1 MPSRFSEVIRDHQQ
15 LKSTIAQIEQMKNKI
30 KNNEKQMFPPQSFAL
45 RSGAEAIGPSDF
57 GEGTRAG
64 DLAQQLDII
73 TSLNALLQSVVSNYL
88 SPFQS
93 LQLWSAISPNIPNN
107 SANVSNYINELTDIF
122 NYLQTESAF
131 KPTDTGA
138 ISSLLRRVI
147 QTAERS
153 ANPAQPIVINNFQNI
168 SAVQNIMGNPDGS
181 NNNQPPPPAVQQ
193 LVAEISEP
201 SAAPSSSSGSD
212 DVDIFAQVGQQGYP
226 SSAEENGDS
235 NGSSNQP
242 QRELFPVQEEF
253 ATPAAEIAEAPTT
266 PFTAMTEVI
275 TEVKKSASKA
285 IKAAEKELG
294 YEKQIQEALDK
305 SAALFPQLEK
315 TNAINLMAY
324 VFVGIARNKDVAWV
338 LDDYRGTTPAA
349 REQIIR
355 QYNAKA
361 TDAVRLFITY
371 QRVYFEAL
379 KQEAT
384 PGKSPAKVFGR
395 LAESDTAH
403 PRFIHFLM
411 NDAEGPE
418 YMSPAEI
425 LGYIYDNEMPEED
438 EYGLLV
444 EAGMTPP
451 STPPARVSSVVA
463 ETPPSI
469 QQNAAGVAA
478 ATKVP
483 GSAPPR
489 MSSMSGA
496 PTPAR
501 IQDNIAGIVAATPS
515 RQTPSRYDA
524 IADVIA
530 ASPFGAAQGRP
541 VRNRNPR
548 GTYNPDTGRD
558 QFGNGLKPVSA
569 GRRTIKSAMNKVND
583 LYSAIEKGH
592 KSDSVKN
599 QIKSNLEF
607 LVKKG
612 KVSET
617 YLNNVM
623 KKLAKL

>member
-1 MPSRFSEVIRDHQQ
+1 MPSRFSEVIKDHQQ
-15 LKSTIAQIEQMKNKI
+15 LKSTIAEIEQMKNKI
-30 KNNEKQMFPPQSFAL
+30 KNNEKQMFPPQSFTL
-45 RSGAEAIGPSDF
+45 RNGVEAIGPSDF

-64 DLAQQLDII
+64 DLAQQLNII

-107 SANVSNYINELTDIF
+107 SANVSNYIAELTDIF

-138 ISSLLRRVI
+138 ISSLLRRII
-147 QTAERS
+147 QEAERS
-153 ANPAQPIVINNFQNI
+153 ANPAQPVVINNFQNI
-168 SAVQNIMGNPDGS
+168 SQVQNIMNNPDGS
-181 NNNQPPPPAVQQ
+181 NNNQPPPPAVSSI
-193 LVAEISEP
+193 L
-201 SAAPSSSSGSD
+201 AAAMAGSTPPPSSSSGSD
-212 DVDIFAQVGQQGYP
+212 DVDILAQVGQQGYP
-226 SSAEENGDS
+226 SSGAENGDS

-266 PFTAMTEVI
+266 PFTAMTERI

-285 IKAAEKELG
+285 IKAAEKDIG
-294 YEKQIQEALDK
+294 YVKEIQEALDK

-338 LDDYRGTTPAA
+338 LDDYSGTTPAA

-379 KQEAT
+379 KREAT
-384 PGKSPAKVFGR
+384 PGKSPAKLFGR
-395 LAESDTAH
+395 LAEQDTAH

-425 LGYIYDNEMPEED
+425 LGYIYDSTIGSDASESESAE
-438 EYGLLV
+438 

-451 STPPARVSSVVA
+451 

-469 QQNAAGVAA
+469 QQNV
-478 ATKVP
+478 
-483 GSAPPR
+483 
-489 MSSMSGA
+489 
-496 PTPAR
+496 
-501 IQDNIAGIVAATPS
+501 AGIVAATPS

-541 VRNRNPR
+541 VRDRNPPNF
-548 GTYNPDTGRD
+548 YNPRT
-558 QFGNGLKPVSA
+558 GNGLKPVSA

>member
-15 LKSTIAQIEQMKNKI
+15 LKSTIAQIEEMKNRI

-64 DLAQQLDII
+64 DIAQQLDII

-138 ISSLLRRVI
+138 ISSLLRRII

-212 DVDIFAQVGQQGYP
+212 DVDILAQAAQAGYP
-226 SSAEENGDS
+226 SSGEVNGDS

-242 QRELFPVQEEF
+242 QQELFPEQEEF
-253 ATPAAEIAEAPTT
+253 GTPAAEIAEAPTT
-266 PFTAMTEVI
+266 PFTAMTERI

-285 IKAAEKELG
+285 IKAAEKEIG
-294 YEKQIQEALDK
+294 YVKQIQEALDK

-338 LDDYRGTTPAA
+338 LDDYSGTTPAA

-361 TDAVRLFITY
+361 TDAVRLFMMY
-371 QRVYFEAL
+371 QKVYFEAL
-379 KQEAT
+379 AREAT
-384 PGKSPAKVFGR
+384 PGKTPAKIFGR
-395 LAESDTAH
+395 LAEQDTAH

-411 NDAEGPE
+411 NDAKGPE
-418 YMSPAEI
+418 YMSPVQI
-425 LGYIYDNEMPEED
+425 LGFIYDNDFPEED
-438 EYGLLV
+438 EDGLLV
-444 EAGMTPP
+444 EEEAGMTPP
-451 STPPARVSSVVA
+451 ATPPARVSSVVA

-469 QQNAAGVAA
+469 QENAALIAA
-478 ATKVP
+478 GTKEP
-483 GSAPPR
+483 ASAPPR

-501 IQDNIAGIVAATPS
+501 
-515 RQTPSRYDA
+515 SRYDA

-541 VRNRNPR
+541 VRARNPPNF
-548 GTYNPDTGRD
+548 YNPRT
-558 QFGNGLKPVSA
+558 GNGLKPVSA

-583 LYSAIEKGH
+583 LYSAVEKGN
-592 KSDSVKN
+592 KSQSTKN

>member
-1 MPSRFSEVIRDHQQ
+1 MPSRFSEVIKDHQQ

-30 KNNEKQMFPPQSFAL
+30 KNNEKQMFPPQSFTL
-45 RSGAEAIGPSDF
+45 RNGVEAIGPSDF

-64 DLAQQLDII
+64 DLAQQLNII

-107 SANVSNYINELTDIF
+107 SANVSNYIAELTDIF
-122 NYLQTESAF
+122 NYLQSESAF

-138 ISSLLRRVI
+138 ISSLLRRII
-147 QTAERS
+147 QEAERS
-153 ANPAQPIVINNFQNI
+153 ANPAQPVVINNFQNI
-168 SAVQNIMGNPDGS
+168 SQVQNIMNNPDGS
-181 NNNQPPPPAVQQ
+181 NNNQPPPPAVSSI
-193 LVAEISEP
+193 L
-201 SAAPSSSSGSD
+201 AAAMAGPTPPPSSSSGSD
-212 DVDIFAQVGQQGYP
+212 DVDILAQVGQQGQQGYP
-226 SSAEENGDS
+226 SSGEENGDS

-355 QYNAKA
+355 RYNAKA
-361 TDAVRLFITY
+361 TDAVRLFIAY
-371 QRVYFEAL
+371 QREYFAAL
-379 KQEAT
+379 KREAT

-411 NDAEGPE
+411 NDAEGPQ

-438 EYGLLV
+438 EDGFLV
-444 EAGMTPP
+444 EEEAGMTPP
-451 STPPARVSSVVA
+451 
-463 ETPPSI
+463 ETP
-469 QQNAAGVAA
+469 
-478 ATKVP
+478 
-483 GSAPPR
+483 PPR
-489 MSSMSGA
+489 MSSMSA
-496 PTPAR
+496 AQTP
-501 IQDNIAGIVAATPS
+501 
-515 RQTPSRYDA
+515 PSRYDA

-541 VRNRNPR
+541 VRDRNQR

-612 KVSET
+612 KVSEN

>member
-1 MPSRFSEVIRDHQQ
+1 MPSRFSEVIKDHQQ
-15 LKSTIAQIEQMKNKI
+15 LKSTIAEIEQMKNKI
-30 KNNEKQMFPPQSFAL
+30 KNNEKQMFPPQSFTL
-45 RSGAEAIGPSDF
+45 RNGVEAIGPSDF

-138 ISSLLRRVI
+138 ISSLLRRII

-201 SAAPSSSSGSD
+201 SAAPLSSSGSN
-212 DVDIFAQVGQQGYP
+212 DVDILAQAGQEGYP
-226 SSAEENGDS
+226 SSGEVNGDS

-242 QRELFPVQEEF
+242 RQELFQEEEEF
-253 ATPAAEIAEAPTT
+253 GTPAAEIAEAPTT
-266 PFTAMTEVI
+266 PFTAMTERI

-285 IKAAEKELG
+285 IKAAEKEIG
-294 YEKQIQEALDK
+294 YVKEIQEALDK

-338 LDDYRGTTPAA
+338 LDDYSGTTPTA

-371 QRVYFEAL
+371 QREYFAAL
-379 KQEAT
+379 KREAT
-384 PGKSPAKVFGR
+384 PGKSPAKLFGR
-395 LAESDTAH
+395 LAEQDTAH

-418 YMSPAEI
+418 YMSPTQI
-425 LGYIYDNEMPEED
+425 LGFIYDNEMPEED

-444 EAGMTPP
+444 EEEAGMSP
-451 STPPARVSSVVA
+451 
-463 ETPPSI
+463 
-469 QQNAAGVAA
+469 A

-489 MSSMSGA
+489 MSSMSAA
-496 PTPAR
+496 PTPPR
-501 IQDNIAGIVAATPS
+501 IQDNAAGIAAATPS
-515 RQTPSRYDA
+515 RQTSSRFDA

-569 GRRTIKSAMNKVND
+569 GRRTIKSAMNKIND